1 MTNKTLSRYPE
12 FILPK
17 RADGGIDVDYLML
30 HYHDYLGSARPDAAK
45 ALAASGRMDAV
56 QFLVSETDD
65 TQLWDVGAYIG
76 RYGVVAEGGL
86 RHAPASASPILMDT
100 MRRNPRTIWLTI
112 LGEIGTERRDVFE
125 FLVDYLNDPHYTA
138 CTLRALYKTVFPEVV
153 SVCLPFINDPQVG
166 TIALQVL
173 GRAMRQNKV
182 LAQQAF
188 EPLIQALAYPDAPS
202 RSRVSSLLAEIGN
215 PEAIPALETF
225 VEHFSGQQAL
235 SRQDQDKLNGARE
248 AITTLRGGPIIT
260 MYLSDSLWSYQ
271 RREDTDKKQT
281 AMLNHAK
288 IADGTWDIEYLLT
301 HYREFHGDYR
311 YEAAQALA
319 DSGREDAV
327 RLLIANE
334 TDQNGWGDEI
344 SYGATARG
352 ALGRAPADVVAK
364 LRHEQDELLR
374 PATRPVGM
382 QTGVWDIDYVMSHY
396 REFYGTARLRAAEA
410 LAKSGREDAIRL
422 LIAQVRA
429 GDYPWGNLNT
439 YGGTAMNALQSAPS
453 HIVDKLLDEQKNTHA

>member
-30 HYHDYLGSARPDAAK
+30 HYHDYLGSARAGAAK

-56 QFLVSETDD
+56 QFLVSETNDA
-65 TQLWDVGAYIG
+65 QLWDVGIYNG
-76 RYGVVAEGGL
+76 RYGVVAEGCL
-86 RHAPASASPILMDT
+86 IYAPASASPILMDM
-100 MRRNPRTIWLTI
+100 MRRNPRTVWLSI

-125 FLVDYLNDPHYTA
+125 FLVGYVNDPQYTA
-138 CTLRALYKTVFPEVV
+138 CILRALYKTVFPEVV
-153 SVCLPFINDPQVG
+153 SVSLPFINDAQVG

-173 GRAMRQNKV
+173 GRAIQQNKA

-202 RSRVSSLLAEIGN
+202 RSRVSIMLAEMGN
-215 PEAIPALETF
+215 PAAIPALETF
-225 VEHFSGQQAL
+225 VEHFSGQQKL
-235 SRQDQDKLNGARE
+235 SQQDQDKLKGAQR
-248 AITTLRGGPIIT
+248 ALTTLRGGPINT
-260 MYLSDSLWSYQ
+260 MHLSDSLWSYQ
-271 RREDTDKKQT
+271 QREDDDKEQA
-281 AMLNHAK
+281 AMLNRVK
-288 IADGTWDIEYLLT
+288 NTDGTWDIDYLLT
-301 HYREFHGDYR
+301 HYREFYGDYR
-311 YEAAQALA
+311 WDAALA
-319 DSGREDAV
+319 LGDSGREDAV

-334 TDQNGWGDEI
+334 TDRNGWGDEH
-344 SYGATARG
+344 SYGGTARAG
-352 ALGRAPADVVAK
+352 LSRAPTDIVAK
-364 LRHEQDELLR
+364 LRQEQESLLR
-374 PATRPVGM
+374 AAKRPVGSP
-382 QTGVWDIDYVMSHY
+382 TGVWDIDYVMSHY
-396 REFYGTARLRAAEA
+396 HEFYGTARLQAAEA